1 MLLQLGTLG
10 NRLGYQAEAYH
21 GEASVHV
28 LAGGSMT
35 CSLFY
40 ARRIADLHV
49 PTLSTRR
56 PARQRMC
63 PVPLDTVH
71 DTSPSISSSH
81 ATSSTKMPTVE
92 DYFDDDSDLPLPSS
106 SSRPHGALSGSGL
119 QGALLE
125 EISTDDPDVPELDYD
140 LLADQG
146 RGVYGEGNKAPAPR
160 PGGGL
165 DLKGKGVARG
175 DEQRPMMG
183 GGGPGGGP
191 NIDPKSAMGGFM
203 GDMMKLQKAE
213 DERLEKLRRQMGGA
227 TIAANPEVY
236 KE

>member
-1 MLLQLGTLG
+1 
-10 NRLGYQAEAYH
+10 
-21 GEASVHV
+21 
-28 LAGGSMT
+28 
-35 CSLFY
+35 
-40 ARRIADLHV
+40 
-49 PTLSTRR
+49 
-56 PARQRMC
+56 
-63 PVPLDTVH
+63 
-71 DTSPSISSSH
+71 
-81 ATSSTKMPTVE
+81 MPTIE

-106 SSRPHGALSGSGL
+106 SRQGLQGSGL

-146 RGVYGEGNKAPAPR
+146 RGIYGEGNKAPPAR
-160 PGGGL
+160 ADAGMGMGM
-165 DLKGKGVARG
+165 DVKGKGVARAG
-175 DEQRPMMG
+175 DELRPQG
-183 GGGPGGGP
+183 GQGG
-191 NIDPKSAMGGFM
+191 IDPKSAMGGFM